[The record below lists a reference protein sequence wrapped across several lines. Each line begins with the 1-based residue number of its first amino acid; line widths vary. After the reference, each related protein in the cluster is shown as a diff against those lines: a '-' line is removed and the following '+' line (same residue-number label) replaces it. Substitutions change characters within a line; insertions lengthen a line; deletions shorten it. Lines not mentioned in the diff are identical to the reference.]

1 MNSEIKD
8 NSFEV
13 AENETQRN
21 IMNLACSPMIS
32 LVANKSQ
39 NFTDMANLHKTDD
52 SPKIKDDIKHFN
64 RLRLIEELVVVGI
77 SPEIKENI
85 RTFPTNAPVEI
96 RPKLLYSYSESEK
109 S

>member
-1 MNSEIKD
+1 MKENP
-8 NSFEV
+8 FEV
-13 AENETQRN
+13 ADNETQRN

-39 NFTDMANLHKTDD
+39 TFNEIPNQLDKVD
-52 SPKIKDDIKHFN
+52 SPTVKEANKQYNAMRI
-64 RLRLIEELVVVGI
+64 LEELVVVGI

-85 RTFPTNAPVEI
+85 RTFPTHTPVEF
-96 RPKLLYSYSESEK
+96 RPKLIYSYPESEK